1 MRAQIEHLM
10 HVART
15 SPEVTIQVLPF
26 SAGAHA
32 GMDGPFMIMS
42 FSTGRDLVCIESLR
56 ASLHVN
62 KPETVELYRTASDLL
77 KSDALSPN
85 ASQKLLA
92 TIAKDLS

>member
-1 MRAQIEHLM
+1 
-10 HVART
+10 
-15 SPEVTIQVLPF
+15 
-26 SAGAHA
+26 
-32 GMDGPFMIMS
+32 
-42 FSTGRDLVCIESLR
+42 
-56 ASLHVN
+56 VN